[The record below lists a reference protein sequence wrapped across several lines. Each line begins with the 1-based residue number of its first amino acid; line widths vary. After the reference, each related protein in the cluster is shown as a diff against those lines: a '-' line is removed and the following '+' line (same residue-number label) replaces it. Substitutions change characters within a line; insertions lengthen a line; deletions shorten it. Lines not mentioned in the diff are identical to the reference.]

1 MLTNVNFIKSDLFD
15 HISDKFDIIVSNPPY
30 INEKDYLAL
39 DKKLYHEPKLA
50 LYGGKDGLYFYK
62 KIIDQ
67 ANDYLNDQGHLI
79 FEIGYDQKDP
89 INELLVKS
97 DFKNI
102 INLKDFNGFDRFI
115 IAQKG

>member
-1 MLTNVNFIKSDLFD
+1 M
-15 HISDKFDIIVSNPPY
+15 
-30 INEKDYLAL
+30 

-67 ANDYLNDQGHLI
+67 ANEYLNDNAHLI